1 MGYGHTGSSLAVRM
15 VGGGDTVVVIE
26 AQKKIIESLP
36 RSVVDD
42 GRISIVEGDGTNSD
56 VLRRAEIEDAD
67 VFIAVSGSDTVNGLA
82 GQKVKEIF
90 GVSQVIVK
98 VKNRVLAEIYEERGM
113 TTLGTTEIY
122 VNHVLK
128 LVTRSR

>member
-1 MGYGHTGSSLAVRM
+1 M
-15 VGGGDTVVVIE
+15 
-26 AQKKIIESLP
+26 
-36 RSVVDD
+36 
-42 GRISIVEGDGTNSD
+42 
-56 VLRRAEIEDAD
+56 
-67 VFIAVSGSDTVNGLA
+67 NGLA

-113 TTLGTTEIY
+113 TTLGTTEID